1 MSSQP
6 PRFAWITRDRCLLAA
21 VLLAALAIRGGV
33 LWTLRGNLSA
43 DPDAYRQIAENLLR
57 HGVFAMGQSEHPQP
71 TAYRPPLYPVVLS
84 NLPAADGRHVSLG
97 KVAVLHVLLGVGTVW
112 LTWLIA
118 RRVGQANE
126 VSADP
131 RGNQSSNPRGSSA
144 AAALSH
150 PTIAALLVACDPILL
165 HQQSLVM
172 TETLA
177 TFLAVLAL
185 WCLSRFSDC
194 RSWFWAGLSGG
205 AIGLAAL
212 CRPTFVPWLGLV
224 GVGMLVVHGWEFRI
238 QYSEFRLKQ
247 GSPQPQQLSWSGL
260 AGRLANAV
268 ALLVVATGIMS
279 PWVIRNYRVFG
290 RPIATTTHGGYTLY
304 LANNPEFYAHLRG
317 QDLLPWAPS
326 VNFPG
331 EIFPQIY
338 LAPTPE
344 QFELYMDGW
353 LKNQAQQTMRADP
366 GGAWRACTYRIAQLW
381 SPLPHKLTAEE
392 STSRMML
399 RYATCVWYCGVYA
412 LAAVG
417 LWRLR
422 GGLLAPP
429 WIWGVL
435 LCLAFTAVHTFYW
448 TNLRMRAPLMPF
460 VALVTAAAL
469 MPRNLGPARR
479 PPHG

>member
-6 PRFAWITRDRCLLAA
+6 PRFAWITRERCLLAA

-33 LWTLRGNLSA
+33 LWALRGNLSA

-84 NLPAADGRHVSLG
+84 NLPAAAGRHVSLA

-118 RRVGQANE
+118 RRVG
-126 VSADP
+126 SAHQIP
-131 RGNQSSNPRGSSA
+131 TGMVGTA
-144 AAALSH
+144 H
-150 PTIAALLVACDPILL
+150 PTAASLLVACDPILL

-177 TFLAVLAL
+177 TLLAALAL
-185 WCLSRFSDC
+185 WCLVRFSDC

-212 CRPTFVPWLGLV
+212 CRPTFLPWLGLV
-224 GVGMLVVHGWEFRI
+224 GVAMLVVRGGRDFRFQISDFRMQQRSFWLDMGW
-238 QYSEFRLKQ
+238 
-247 GSPQPQQLSWSGL
+247 
-260 AGRLANAV
+260 RLANFV
-268 ALLVVATGIMS
+268 ALSVVAIGIMS
-279 PWVIRNYRVFG
+279 PWAMRNYRVFG
-290 RPIATTTHGGYTLY
+290 KPIATTTHGGYTLY
-304 LANNPEFYAHLRG
+304 LGNNPEFFDYLRHH
-317 QDLLPWAPS
+317 DPLPWTPS
-326 VNFPG
+326 VDFPG
-331 EIFPQIY
+331 AMFP
-338 LAPTPE
+338 PTATAYPAAAE
-344 QFELYMDGW
+344 MELWMDQ
-353 LKNQAQQTMRADP
+353 LLQKQAWSTMRNDP
-366 GGAWRACTYRIAQLW
+366 RSALQAGSYRIRQLW

-392 STSRMML
+392 STARMML
-399 RYATCVWYCGVYA
+399 RYATCAWYCGVYA

-417 LWRLR
+417 IWRLR
-422 GGLLAPP
+422 GRLLAPP

-460 VALVTAAAL
+460 VALVAAGAL
-469 MPRNLGPARR
+469 MPRASGAARR
-479 PPHG
+479 RPTLSAAALRTRGRP